1 MKDKN
6 IKLACWDYDR
16 TLAVIDGRVRVKDWC
31 VKSTVLPP
39 EDLFPKVIST
49 APFDITEMSLSSYL
63 MQLDRGEGAYIAIP
77 AFVSRAFRH
86 GGIYVRN
93 GAGINTPRDLEGC
106 LVGVPEYQMTMA
118 LWVRGIM
125 QDEYGVDLQRLRY
138 RTGGN
143 NKPGRFER
151 LKLNLPK
158 KMDVQPI
165 AEKETLNGL
174 LLEKKIDAIIAPS
187 PPDSFLVNNKGTIR
201 QLFNQSAIVEQD
213 YYTRTGLFPIMHV
226 IGIRRSLVSKNPGL
240 AAEVFRSF
248 VEARALAIKDLE
260 KTARASSNRITLPWF
275 ACEWERTKALM
286 GSSPWPY
293 GVKENLNEL
302 ETVLRYS
309 NEQYLTRRKLSIDEL
324 FAQETLNMLG
334 T

>member
-1 MKDKN
+1 MKEKN
-6 IKLACWDYDR
+6 LKLACWDYDR
-16 TLAVIDGRVRVKDWC
+16 TLAVIDGRARVKDWC
-31 VKSTVLPP
+31 VKATILPP
-39 EDLFPKVIST
+39 EKLFPKVIDT

-63 MQLDRGEGAYIAIP
+63 MQVDRGEGAYIAIP

-86 GGIYVRN
+86 GGIYVRS
-93 GAGINTPRDLEGC
+93 GAKINTPKDLEGC

-125 QDEYGVDLQRLRY
+125 QDEYGIDLHSLRY

-143 NKPGRFER
+143 NKPGRSER

-158 KMDVQPI
+158 TMDVQPI
-165 AEKETLNGL
+165 AAKDTLNGL
-174 LLEKKIDAIIAPS
+174 LLAGKLDAIIAPS
-187 PPDSFLVNNKGTIR
+187 PPDSFLANDQGAIR
-201 QLFNQSAIVEQD
+201 QLFDQPAIVEKD

-226 IGIRRSLVSKNPGL
+226 IGIRRTLVEENPGL

-248 VEARALAIKDLE
+248 VEARALAIQGLE
-260 KTARASSNRITLPWF
+260 NTARASSNRITLPWF
-275 ACEWERTKALM
+275 ASEWETTKELM

-302 ETVLRYS
+302 ETVVRYS
-309 NEQYLTRRKLSIDEL
+309 NEQYLTSRKLSVEEL
-324 FAQETLNMLG
+324 FAQDTLDMLG
-334 T
+334 A